1 MKQILKPSLEDLRL
15 ECVLM
20 QAWKKT
26 SSYLRTHNWYADTL
40 GIDYQSLRIP
50 AFLAEIQEAIDSYA
64 TWTSEPLDLVP
75 APKTQRW
82 CFDGSGNW
90 IPRPKQDYQKKLRPL
105 AHVALRDQV
114 VATAIM
120 LCLADRIETR
130 INDTRLSIDS
140 EKNRRRVLA
149 YGHRLLCYDTKNGG
163 LRHRWGSAKLYRQYF
178 QDYRTFLRRPR
189 VVVESL
195 DSDAPEFEIAIV
207 QSDLS
212 KFYDRVKPDLLRK
225 KIEQFRR
232 DGDDPRFF
240 ELAGR
245 VFDWRWA
252 DTKRAYRHS
261 REQGL
266 DGFMNVALPQGLVAS
281 GFFANV
287 VMQDFEARLRDA
299 FGQVIDEAL
308 DIKLLDAAYY
318 VDDFRLV
325 VQIPRSD
332 PGLAERAVHDAIT
345 KWLQRQL
352 DVSAPG
358 LVVEKSKTT
367 VTVEGRD
374 RRFLVPQSRA
384 AQRIQS
390 DTSGV
395 FDMLHGT
402 ELIGAIEGFFHTQK
416 RYSTETKPEDVG
428 RTGLLVGLSD
438 MRDDTAARF
447 AAGRFRQTFR
457 SLRPMLEGDNQG
469 VGQAMPVT
477 DEESD
482 DEGQRSLLLSKVQLD
497 ERAKLFA
504 ALLIEEWTAN
514 PANVRLLRVALD
526 MYPDP
531 QYLEEVLRVLKPG
544 WTVGGTKGARREIRL
559 FCLAELFRAGATE
572 TGIVSD
578 NECLP
583 QGVDLDRYHQRL
595 LCEAQDIFN
604 QFVNGQSSSSR
615 LPWYLMQQV
624 FLYLATR
631 DEFPE
636 AVNRLGAKG
645 GQSLALYR
653 RFAKFLGGDWPAGLD
668 ERSSFLVIAQTGFS
682 LNGLVDRIAQ
692 QGVSPEFL
700 SRVEACSPS
709 TATALWEA
717 ARPAAGNALTRM
729 AERLGLKPR
738 RAEDAA
744 TCLPD
749 LASLKI
755 NPFFTEPNLL
765 HLAHWLFGLPEDTFE
780 TPFTPW
786 QIECG
791 LKSDYQVDRF
801 GFIDPDKFRV
811 RRSVSTGA
819 RLFGPPEWCETPEER
834 QRYQIGAILRF
845 AIRGTT
851 NFFAGATN
859 AKRYRVPRYARPIS
873 HWEQQRYSAFQGR
886 SAFGPPWLPISSF
899 LEDLLYDLLR
909 WPGSGVM
916 PSNRSL
922 TEIRTAIEHRLGAL
936 GAQYGTH
943 SRTLF
948 LEQSAPLP
956 YRPKHATFWGRPLRI
971 GVVQTAIPDLGDYL
985 RYATAPDLNGDPS
998 FRLRH
1003 RAHLAAAL
1011 EGVNQMRRLRDT
1023 HRSMARDDDQTIDL
1037 LVLPELAVHPADVG
1051 PLLVPFARKHRCI
1064 LLFGMVYHA
1073 EPRLAGS
1080 PLINTCQWLIPEW
1093 FRNRGFQLRA
1103 VEQGK
1108 LHLNANERSLKPHAA
1123 GFRPAQWLVEYKWS
1137 SNRDHCPLTISASV
1151 CYDATD
1157 LALAA
1162 DLRSRS
1168 DLYIICALNRDVGT
1182 FDRMS
1187 EALHYHMYQGVLLVN
1202 NGQFGGS
1209 SFYMPFEKPFHRQ
1222 VFQLHG
1228 QPQVAIG
1235 FAEICPEKLVNRPKP
1250 NTIVGGL
1257 AIGAGSGNAPPEGT
1271 WKTPPAGWVNR
1282 KPPI

>member
-1 MKQILKPSLEDLRL
+1 MKQILNPSLEDLRL

-26 SSYLRTHNWYADTL
+26 SSYLRTHSWYADTL

-50 AFLAEIQEAIDSYA
+50 TFLAEIQEAIDSCA
-64 TWTSEPLDLVP
+64 TWTPEPLELVP

-82 CFDGSGNW
+82 CFDDSGNW
-90 IPRPKQDYQKKLRPL
+90 IPRPNQDYQKQLRPL

-130 INDTRLSIDS
+130 MNDPRLSIDS

-149 YGHRLLCYDTKNGG
+149 YGHRLVCDDAEDGG
-163 LRHRWGSAKLYRQYF
+163 LRHRWGSTKLYRQYF
-178 QDYRTFLRRPR
+178 QDYQTFLRRPR
-189 VVVESL
+189 VVAERL
-195 DSDAPEFEIAIV
+195 DSDSPEFEIAIV

-212 KFYDRVKPDLLRK
+212 KFYDRVKPDLLRQK
-225 KIEQFRR
+225 FEQLGRE
-232 DGDDPRFF
+232 GDDPRFF

-252 DTKRAYRHS
+252 DTKRASRHS
-261 REQGL
+261 REHGL
-266 DGFMNVALPQGLVAS
+266 DGFMHVALPQGLVAS

-287 VMQDFEARLRDA
+287 VMQDFETRLRDA

-308 DIKLLDAAYY
+308 GITLLDAAYY

-332 PGLAERAVHDAIT
+332 PGLAEREVRDAISS
-345 KWLQRQL
+345 WLQGQL
-352 DVSAPG
+352 DMTAPG
-358 LVVEKSKTT
+358 LVVEQSKRA

-374 RRFLVPQSRA
+374 RRFLVPQSLA

-416 RYSTETKPEDVG
+416 RYSTETKPEEVG

-438 MRDDTAARF
+438 MRDETAARF
-447 AAGRFRQTFR
+447 AAGRFRRTFR
-457 SLRPMLEGDNQG
+457 SLRPILGGDNQG
-469 VGQAMPVT
+469 VGQAVPVT
-477 DEESD
+477 DAEPD
-482 DEGQRSLLLSKVQLD
+482 DEGSEHSLVLSKVQLD
-497 ERAKLFA
+497 ERAKFFA

-531 QYLEEVLRVLKPG
+531 QFLEEVLRVLKPG
-544 WTVGGTKGARREIRL
+544 WAVGGSKGARREIRL

-595 LCEAQDIFN
+595 LREAQDIFN
-604 QFVNGQSSSSR
+604 QFVSGQSNSSR

-624 FLYLATR
+624 FLYLAAR
-631 DEFPE
+631 DAFPE

-668 ERSSFLVIAQTGFS
+668 ERSSFLVIARTGFS

-717 ARPAAGNALTRM
+717 ARPAAGNALTQL
-729 AERLGLKPR
+729 AKRLGLKPSQ
-738 RAEDAA
+738 AADAA

-765 HLAHWLFGLPEDTFE
+765 CLARWLFGLPEDTLE
-780 TPFTPW
+780 TPLTPW

-791 LKSDYQVDRF
+791 LKSDDQGDRF
-801 GFIDPDKFRV
+801 GLIDPDKFRV
-811 RRSVSTGA
+811 RMSVSTGA
-819 RLFGPPEWCETPEER
+819 RLFMPPEWCETPEER
-834 QRYQIGAILRF
+834 QRYQIGALLRF

-859 AKRYRVPRYARPIS
+859 AKRYMVPRYARSIS
-873 HWEQQRYSAFQGR
+873 HWEQQRYSAFHGR

-916 PSNRSL
+916 SPGRSL
-922 TEIRTAIEHRLGAL
+922 TETRA
-936 GAQYGTH
+936 
-943 SRTLF
+943 
-948 LEQSAPLP
+948 
-956 YRPKHATFWGRPLRI
+956 
-971 GVVQTAIPDLGDYL
+971 VQ
-985 RYATAPDLNGDPS
+985 N
-998 FRLRH
+998 
-1003 RAHLAAAL
+1003 
-1011 EGVNQMRRLRDT
+1011 RDC
-1023 HRSMARDDDQTIDL
+1023 
-1037 LVLPELAVHPADVG
+1037 
-1051 PLLVPFARKHRCI
+1051 VPFRR
-1064 LLFGMVYHA
+1064 
-1073 EPRLAGS
+1073 
-1080 PLINTCQWLIPEW
+1080 T
-1093 FRNRGFQLRA
+1093 
-1103 VEQGK
+1103 
-1108 LHLNANERSLKPHAA
+1108 
-1123 GFRPAQWLVEYKWS
+1123 
-1137 SNRDHCPLTISASV
+1137 
-1151 CYDATD
+1151 
-1157 LALAA
+1157 
-1162 DLRSRS
+1162 
-1168 DLYIICALNRDVGT
+1168 
-1182 FDRMS
+1182 
-1187 EALHYHMYQGVLLVN
+1187 
-1202 NGQFGGS
+1202 
-1209 SFYMPFEKPFHRQ
+1209 
-1222 VFQLHG
+1222 
-1228 QPQVAIG
+1228 
-1235 FAEICPEKLVNRPKP
+1235 
-1250 NTIVGGL
+1250 
-1257 AIGAGSGNAPPEGT
+1257 
-1271 WKTPPAGWVNR
+1271 
-1282 KPPI
+1282 